1 MLQFHNCI
9 HLQRGRNIKSIHIT
23 LNYFIKFVPNFIIL
37 TLRVKYSFTGSYLWQ
52 SKEIVIKAKL
62 LNFFQSFSLYEWE
75 GIKYESRVGV
85 TQVMCTH
92 HVTSNNTTRHK
103 LG

>member
-1 MLQFHNCI
+1 M
-9 HLQRGRNIKSIHIT
+9 HIT

-62 LNFFQSFSLYEWE
+62 LNFFHSFSLYEWE

-85 TQVMCTH
+85 TQVMCTY

-103 LG
+103 LTCSTNK